1 MKYIFIDTEHD
12 TIRKSIYSLGYYITD
27 ENFNEIDKENIL
39 LDTNKDLREIRKGF
53 KKDLP
58 FYQAYD
64 KIANLLQDQNSLL
77 VGWAAEND
85 VIIILEECRR
95 TVVPP
100 LDFKIFDFQRAH
112 KKVSGRDYTLEDAVK
127 EYQIKDHFEFHNSL
141 DDAKATC
148 AVVREFC
155 KENKINFMDFVK
167 SNEAAFL
174 AIKKGQRQWQNE
186 DKKETYEKNK
196 AALFSVS
203 LDLPVIKIIK
213 NMGVINENLQR
224 DGVALYYNILMKKCF
239 YDGEHPWK
247 IASAIHSYL
256 NGHRIYKD
264 VNVKKEMWKSI
275 EKKYSKFYKSKG
287 NVRLFEQIVS
297 FDFCISCKDEKCE
310 VVFSKKTIREHLQK
324 KTLID
329 SLEEKDVDRIKD
341 FIIEEYYQEKF
352 VEEVLKGRKWCFGE
366 KEKNIAFDNINTY
379 DYQDIIEKD
388 EIYLPRLFW
397 YVLTGKTEKCK
408 YIACRKDLIEY
419 AKADKV
425 IEIEQNDENNY
436 ELIIMNDKNECF
448 AFEPCKIRLS
458 FGEFCETFKEIPFL
472 LKRRIDNYFEKL

>member
-1 MKYIFIDTEHD
+1 M
-12 TIRKSIYSLGYYITD
+12 
-27 ENFNEIDKENIL
+27 
-39 LDTNKDLREIRKGF
+39 
-53 KKDLP
+53 
-58 FYQAYD
+58 
-64 KIANLLQDQNSLL
+64 
-77 VGWAAEND
+77 
-85 VIIILEECRR
+85 
-95 TVVPP
+95 
-100 LDFKIFDFQRAH
+100 
-112 KKVSGRDYTLEDAVK
+112 
-127 EYQIKDHFEFHNSL
+127 
-141 DDAKATC
+141 
-148 AVVREFC
+148 
-155 KENKINFMDFVK
+155 
-167 SNEAAFL
+167 
-174 AIKKGQRQWQNE
+174 
-186 DKKETYEKNK
+186 
-196 AALFSVS
+196 
-203 LDLPVIKIIK
+203 
-213 NMGVINENLQR
+213 
-224 DGVALYYNILMKKCF
+224 
-239 YDGEHPWK
+239 
-247 IASAIHSYL
+247 
-256 NGHRIYKD
+256 
-264 VNVKKEMWKSI
+264 
-275 EKKYSKFYKSKG
+275 
-287 NVRLFEQIVS
+287 
-297 FDFCISCKDEKCE
+297 
-310 VVFSKKTIREHLQK
+310 QK